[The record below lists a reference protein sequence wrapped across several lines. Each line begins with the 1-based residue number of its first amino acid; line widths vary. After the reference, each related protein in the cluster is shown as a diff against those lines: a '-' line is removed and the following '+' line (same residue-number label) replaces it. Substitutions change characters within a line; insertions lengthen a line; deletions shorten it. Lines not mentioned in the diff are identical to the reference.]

1 MITKMNK
8 SKMTVF
14 PNKWRVVYNIIQK
27 KSFLLFS
34 ESNLQLFSVKLI
46 NFTFKENLREV
57 LTRV

>member
-1 MITKMNK
+1 MNK